1 MTVKNLY
8 SMANAM
14 VLNWL
19 RKHFDSIFSIQGYFI
34 KSRNDDGSQETSWWD
49 GNPAHHVDFTQEGA
63 TNWFSDRL
71 KTLQEAHGINSFK
84 FDAGESDWTPPNPDL
99 NADIEDSPN
108 ALTAAYVR
116 TCAEFGGLLE
126 VRSAWR

>member
-1 MTVKNLY
+1 MTAKNQC
-8 SMANAM
+8 SMAKAT
-14 VLNWL
+14 VLKLL
-19 RKHFDSIFSIQGYFI
+19 RKHFDFICSIQGYFI
-34 KSRNDDGSQETSWWD
+34 KSKNDGSEETSWWN

-63 TNWFSDRL
+63 RKWFTDRL
-71 KTLQEAHGINSFK
+71 KTLQELHGIDSFK
-84 FDAGESDWTPPNPDL
+84 FDAGESDWAPPNPDL

-108 ALTAAYVR
+108 ALTSAYVR